1 MVFLKSSREN
11 NYKEVLPPVWN
22 KPGLPE
28 NTLIASRFDLVS
40 SAILP
45 ASVLNLA
52 RNVPFHV
59 ESILIGWE
67 ADSNRHFSGK
77 ISYIWTGL
85 KIRDRNVGTVL

>member
-59 ESILIGWE
+59 ESILIGWG
-67 ADSNRHFSGK
+67 SRQ
-77 ISYIWTGL
+77 
-85 KIRDRNVGTVL
+85 